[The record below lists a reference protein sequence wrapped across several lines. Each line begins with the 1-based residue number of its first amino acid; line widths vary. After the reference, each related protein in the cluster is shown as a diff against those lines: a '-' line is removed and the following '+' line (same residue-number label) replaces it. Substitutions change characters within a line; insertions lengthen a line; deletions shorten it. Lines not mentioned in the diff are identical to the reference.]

1 MKRSLVIFLALCLL
15 FILLPDISSAV
26 VTVTATPGSVSVG
39 QTVTV
44 TGTQTFWSAG
54 PLCNLVANYGD
65 GTPTVI
71 IGGCSSTGPGISCGG
86 VGTHT
91 YTSAGSFTVTLT
103 SQTVAAASC
112 TPGFILGP
120 NPVTTIVSVSSA
132 ALSVSAIP
140 SQISIPQGQSS
151 STGIQYQFRA
161 TSPVNVRASSSSG
174 TFTGPTG
181 TLSTNNTPVSATIT
195 NGFGSAVET
204 IVVPIGLIERVLQT
218 GQNRFSYSRTFGV
231 SGTDIGTVNVN
242 FVITTESAASLGIK
256 KIDLYFEDRR
266 PEITIEKG
274 RKGLKAFADISYAG
288 TGLFE
293 GYWEV
298 DGRIISRVFQQL
310 SFGGLLKLTTPDI
323 PELPTFDPGT
333 HRVQFVITRPT
344 QPLQTPTIIYFVNL
358 DRFKPMLTP
367 VGLLSPQDRATFAY
381 APQKFEWQRPS
392 NVSVF
397 LIQYG
402 DKLES
407 KALFSAYT
415 RDAFYVLPE
424 NVLKESFNAG
434 QRYYWKVIGFDDE
447 NNIIGESAVQ
457 SFMFTGGKTSE
468 KTGAK
473 TK

>member
-1 MKRSLVIFLALCLL
+1 
-15 FILLPDISSAV
+15 
-26 VTVTATPGSVSVG
+26 
-39 QTVTV
+39 
-44 TGTQTFWSAG
+44 
-54 PLCNLVANYGD
+54 
-65 GTPTVI
+65 
-71 IGGCSSTGPGISCGG
+71 
-86 VGTHT
+86 
-91 YTSAGSFTVTLT
+91 
-103 SQTVAAASC
+103 
-112 TPGFILGP
+112 
-120 NPVTTIVSVSSA
+120 
-132 ALSVSAIP
+132 
-140 SQISIPQGQSS
+140 
-151 STGIQYQFRA
+151 
-161 TSPVNVRASSSSG
+161 VNVRASSSSG

-274 RKGLKAFADISYAG
+274 RKGLKAFADISYTG

-367 VGLLSPQDRATFAY
+367 VGLLSPQDGSTLAY

-424 NVLKESFNAG
+424 NVLKKSFNAG
-434 QRYYWKVIGFDDE
+434 QRYYWKVISFDDE
-447 NNIIGESAVQ
+447 NNIIGESAVR
-457 SFMFTGGKTSE
+457 SFMFTGGKISE